1 MSEELKKNIETLKE
15 LSGCNVELVAVPPVI
30 KDQISFDSVMF
41 KFSRQAKTV
50 NLIVPSE
57 SAHSNHESGGPSAE
71 DFVFGIRQIFSV
83 LESGS
88 KDSIMRLRH
97 ELRGNELWP
106 EILWPASLFIDTES
120 RRVIIMR
127 NMFLV
132 TEYDECL
139 SLLVEGLKKIE
150 GVIKVEVRK
159 NIEDKNN
166 DMYFINCHIDDSLY
180 PGVSNFLVDCHSDIT
195 THEWIIQDVSNTI
208 HINKIREAN
217 RLIDDTRHFNEEI
230 HTQQ

>member
-1 MSEELKKNIETLKE
+1 MSEELNKNIETLKE
-15 LSGCNVELVAVPPVI
+15 LSGCNVELEAVPPVI
-30 KDQISFDSVMF
+30 KEQISFDSVMF
-41 KFSRQAKTV
+41 KFSRQAKTL

-57 SAHSNHESGGPSAE
+57 SAHLSHETEG
-71 DFVFGIRQIFSV
+71 FVSGIRQIFSV
-83 LESGS
+83 LETGS
-88 KDSIMRLRH
+88 KDNIMRLRQ

-106 EILWPASLFIDTES
+106 EILWPVSLFIDTETN
-120 RRVIIMR
+120 RVIIMR

-139 SLLVEGLKKIE
+139 SLLVEGLKRIE

-159 NIEDKNN
+159 RIEDKNN

-195 THEWIIQDVSNTI
+195 THEWIILDVSNTI
-208 HINKIREAN
+208 HINKIRESN
-217 RLIDDTRHFNEEI
+217 RLIDDTQHFNEEI